1 MDTDTLRSALEQT
14 GLTQYEADAYIAL
27 VELGSA
33 TAVEIAEGSDVPQS
47 RIYDVVRELESKGY
61 VETYEEGTLRAR
73 TTDPDELIETMGAQA
88 TLMTDAAAEIES
100 RWEEPPAE
108 DHTVSVVKRFQTVL
122 DHARDRI
129 ANAKYEVEVVVTL
142 NQFESLCDELAAAYD
157 RGVIVKVAIARA
169 PGSSDIED
177 PDALFDGVAT
187 EVRVRQLPTA
197 FLVLADR
204 TEVCFAPTAR
214 LPRNEQYGILVED
227 YTLSQMFDY
236 YYQTAVWEAWDVIYT
251 TRTDEWP
258 KTYTD
263 IRNCLDDIAPL
274 VEAGNTVYAS
284 IVGTYRV
291 SGEDADLVGRITDVN
306 YIRDES
312 TPTLASFVEPANLVL
327 ETDSRSYE
335 IGGRGAL
342 LEDVEA
348 YRIDIEGVDEAC
360 S

>member
-14 GLTQYEADAYIAL
+14 GLTQYEADAYITL

-47 RIYDVVRELESKGY
+47 RIYDVVRELESEGY

-73 TTDPDELIETMGAQA
+73 ANDPDELIETINAQA
-88 TLMTDAAAEIES
+88 TLMTDAAVEIES

-129 ANAKYEVEVVVTL
+129 ENAKYEVEIVVTL
-142 NQFESLCDELAAAYD
+142 NQFESLREELAAAYD

-169 PGSSDIED
+169 PGSSEIED
-177 PDALFDGVAT
+177 TDTLFEGVAT

-197 FLVLADR
+197 FLVLTDR

-214 LPRNEQYGILVED
+214 LPRNEQYGILIED

-236 YYQTAVWEAWDVIYT
+236 YYQTAVWEAWDAIYT

-263 IRNCLDDIAPL
+263 IRNCLNDVAPL
-274 VEAGNTVYAS
+274 VEAGDTVYAS
-284 IVGTYRV
+284 VKGTFRV
-291 SGEDADLVGRITDVN
+291 SGEDADLVGRITDVS
-306 YIRDES
+306 YVRDDS
-312 TPTLASFVEPANLVL
+312 TPTLASFVEAANLVL
-327 ETDSRSYE
+327 ETDNRSYE

-348 YRIDIEGVDEAC
+348 YRIDIEGIDR
-360 S
+360 SP